1 MNYTFR
7 SGPIFAPDTLVLHTI
22 PETASMLGTSPKLVR
37 KLVKSGK
44 LKATMLGKLKVTDE
58 EIKNYLHKGD
68 NNMSTTIT
76 STNNTKELSP
86 IVYTV
91 PELATLLHTTNTT
104 VRSLIK
110 CGHIRAMKLGEIK
123 VSQQEVER
131 FLNESVNV
139 DYTDPTDLKPVVA

>member
-7 SGPIFAPDTLVLHTI
+7 SGPIFAPDTSVLHTI

-37 KLVKSGK
+37 KLVKSGE
-44 LKATMLGKLKVTDE
+44 LKATMLGKLKVTDQ
-58 EIKNYLHKGD
+58 EIKKYIQKGD

-131 FLNESVNV
+131 FLNESANV

>member
-7 SGPIFAPDTLVLHTI
+7 SGPIFAPDTSVLHTI

-37 KLVKSGK
+37 KLVKSGE

-139 DYTDPTDLKPVVA
+139 DCTDPTDLKPVVA

>member
-7 SGPIFAPDTLVLHTI
+7 SGPIFAPDTSVLHTI

-37 KLVKSGK
+37 KLVKFGE

-58 EIKNYLHKGD
+58 EIKNYIHKGD

-131 FLNESVNV
+131 FLIESANV

>member
-7 SGPIFAPDTLVLHTI
+7 SGPIFAPDTSVLHTI

-37 KLVKSGK
+37 KLVKSGE

-58 EIKNYLHKGD
+58 EIKNYIHKGD

-123 VSQQEVER
+123 ESQQEVER
-131 FLNESVNV
+131 FLNESANV

>member
-7 SGPIFAPDTLVLHTI
+7 SGPIFAPDTSVLHTI

-91 PELATLLHTTNTT
+91 PELATLFHTTNTT

-131 FLNESVNV
+131 FLIESANV

>member
-7 SGPIFAPDTLVLHTI
+7 SGPIFAPDTSVLHTI

-37 KLVKSGK
+37 KLVKSGE

-58 EIKNYLHKGD
+58 EIKNYIHKGD

-123 VSQQEVER
+123 VSQQEVKR
-131 FLNESVNV
+131 FLNESANV

>member
-7 SGPIFAPDTLVLHTI
+7 SGPIFAPDTSVLHTI

-37 KLVKSGK
+37 KLVKSRE

>member
-7 SGPIFAPDTLVLHTI
+7 SGPIFAPDTSVLHTI

-37 KLVKSGK
+37 KLVKSGE

-139 DYTDPTDLKPVVA
+139 DYTDPTDLKPFVA

>member
-7 SGPIFAPDTLVLHTI
+7 SGPIFALDTSVLHTI
-22 PETASMLGTSPKLVR
+22 PETASRLGTSPKLVR
-37 KLVKSGK
+37 KLVKSGE

>member
-7 SGPIFAPDTLVLHTI
+7 SGPIFAPDTSVLHTI
-22 PETASMLGTSPKLVR
+22 PETASRLGTSPKLVR
-37 KLVKSGK
+37 KLVKSGE

-76 STNNTKELSP
+76 STNNTQELSP

-110 CGHIRAMKLGEIK
+110 CGHIKAMKLGEIK

>member
-7 SGPIFAPDTLVLHTI
+7 SGPIFAPDTSVLHTI
-22 PETASMLGTSPKLVR
+22 PETASMLGSSPKLVR
-37 KLVKSGK
+37 KLVKSGE

-91 PELATLLHTTNTT
+91 PELATLLHTTKTT

>member
-7 SGPIFAPDTLVLHTI
+7 SGPIFAPDTSVLHTI

-37 KLVKSGK
+37 KLVKSGE

-58 EIKNYLHKGD
+58 EIKNYIHKGD

-131 FLNESVNV
+131 FLIESANV

>member
-7 SGPIFAPDTLVLHTI
+7 SGPIFAPDTSVLHTI

-37 KLVKSGK
+37 KLVKSGE

-139 DYTDPTDLKPVVA
+139 DYTDPTNLKPVVA

>member
-7 SGPIFAPDTLVLHTI
+7 SGPIFAPDTSVLHTI

-37 KLVKSGK
+37 KLVKSGE

-131 FLNESVNV
+131 FLNESANV

>member
-7 SGPIFAPDTLVLHTI
+7 SGPIFAPDTSVLHTI

-37 KLVKSGK
+37 KLVKSGE

-76 STNNTKELSP
+76 STNNTEELSP

>member
-7 SGPIFAPDTLVLHTI
+7 SGPIFAPDTSVLHTI

-37 KLVKSGK
+37 KLVKSGE

-58 EIKNYLHKGD
+58 EIKNYIHKGD

>member
-1 MNYTFR
+1 MNHTFR
-7 SGPIFAPDTLVLHTI
+7 SEPIFAPGTSVLHKI
-22 PETASMLGTSPKLVR
+22 PETAAILGTTPTLVR
-37 KLVKSGK
+37 KLIKSGE
-44 LKATMLGKLKVTDE
+44 LKATMLGKLKVTNE
-58 EIKNYLHKGD
+58 EIKNYLHKGEND
-68 NNMSTTIT
+68 MSTTIT

-86 IVYTV
+86 VVYTV

-104 VRSLIK
+104 VRNLIK

-131 FLNESVNV
+131 FLIESANV

>member
-7 SGPIFAPDTLVLHTI
+7 SGPIFAPDTSVLHTI

-37 KLVKSGK
+37 KLVKSGE

-131 FLNESVNV
+131 FLNESVNI

>member
-7 SGPIFAPDTLVLHTI
+7 SGPIFAPDTSVSHTI
-22 PETASMLGTSPKLVR
+22 PETASRLGTSPKLVR
-37 KLVKSGK
+37 KLVKSGE

-76 STNNTKELSP
+76 STNNTEELSP

>member
-7 SGPIFAPDTLVLHTI
+7 SGPIFAPDTSVLHTI
-22 PETASMLGTSPKLVR
+22 PETASRLGTSPKLVR
-37 KLVKSGK
+37 KLVKSGE

-58 EIKNYLHKGD
+58 VIKNYLHKGD

-76 STNNTKELSP
+76 STNNTEELSP

>member
-7 SGPIFAPDTLVLHTI
+7 SGPIFAPDTSVLHTI

-37 KLVKSGK
+37 KLVKSGE
-44 LKATMLGKLKVTDE
+44 LEATMLGKLKVTDE

>member
-7 SGPIFAPDTLVLHTI
+7 SGPIFAPDTSVLHTI
-22 PETASMLGTSPKLVR
+22 PETAAILGTTPTLVR
-37 KLVKSGK
+37 KIIKSGE
-44 LKATMLGKLKVTDE
+44 LNATMLGKLKVTDV
-58 EIKNYLHKGD
+58 EINNYIHKGD

-104 VRSLIK
+104 IRSLIK

-131 FLNESVNV
+131 FLIESANV

>member
-7 SGPIFAPDTLVLHTI
+7 SGPIFAPDTSVLHTI

-37 KLVKSGK
+37 KLVKSGE

-131 FLNESVNV
+131 FLNESINV

>member
-7 SGPIFAPDTLVLHTI
+7 SGPIFAPDTSVLHTI

-37 KLVKSGK
+37 KLVKSGE

-91 PELATLLHTTNTT
+91 PDLATLLHTTNTT

>member
-7 SGPIFAPDTLVLHTI
+7 SGSIFAPDTSVLHTI

-37 KLVKSGK
+37 KLVKSGE

>member
-7 SGPIFAPDTLVLHTI
+7 SGPIFAPDTSVLHTI

-37 KLVKSGK
+37 KLVKSGE
-44 LKATMLGKLKVTDE
+44 LKATMLGKLKVADE